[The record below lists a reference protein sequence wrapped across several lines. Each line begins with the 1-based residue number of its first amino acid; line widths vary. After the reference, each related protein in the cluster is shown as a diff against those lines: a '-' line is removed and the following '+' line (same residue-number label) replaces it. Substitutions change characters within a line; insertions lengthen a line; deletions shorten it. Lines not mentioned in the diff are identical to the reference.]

1 MISMVMVSHTFMY
14 VLCFIAGIIFTIVSL
29 ITYVIHCVNKD
40 AKLRQEQLEMWKQS
54 MTFNEKDEDE

>member
-14 VLCFIAGIIFTIVSL
+14 IVCFIAGIIFTILSL
-29 ITYVIHCVNKD
+29 IAYVIYCVKKD

-54 MTFNEKDEDE
+54 IAFNKKDEDE